1 MVAAA
6 RFGIADL
13 PATHTMAIN
22 YHPVAAP
29 DRMLS
34 HFGVAQPEGDVTA
47 GSLPLYLAPFISRAR
62 DGVSLE
68 RDIPRCGCERSSCRC
83 KRLALG
89 RRAQDAPA
97 DIAGD
102 LDIFRRAWRCGQ
114 RCIVPTEAI
123 YELNYQTGRPVRWR
137 ISRRDRAPMGIA
149 GLWRWWKDNRTGEE
163 VPSFTM
169 LTVNADTHQLMM
181 QFGKPWQ
188 EKRMVV
194 ILDETDHDAWLTCRP
209 DRMMSFMH
217 PYPADRL
224 VAEPWP
230 KGRSGATPTWA
241 GGVTVLWG
249 TESLPASGKG

>member
-1 MVAAA
+1 
-6 RFGIADL
+6 
-13 PATHTMAIN
+13 MAIN

-34 HFGVAQPEGDVTA
+34 HFGVAPPAGDVTA
-47 GSLPLYLAPFISRAR
+47 RSLPLYLAPFISRAP
-62 DGVSLE
+62 DGIWLE

-83 KRLALG
+83 KKLTLG

-97 DIAGD
+97 DIAGE
-102 LDIFRRAWRCGQ
+102 LDVFRWAWRRGQ
-114 RCIVPTEAI
+114 RCIVPAEAI

-169 LTVNADTHQLMM
+169 LTVNADTHQFMM

-209 DRMMSFMH
+209 DHMMSFMH
-217 PYPADRL
+217 PYSADRL

>member
-1 MVAAA
+1 
-6 RFGIADL
+6 
-13 PATHTMAIN
+13 MAIN
-22 YHPVAAP
+22 YHPVAAA

-47 GSLPLYLAPFISRAR
+47 GSLPLYLAPFISRAQ
-62 DGVSLE
+62 DGKSLT
-68 RDIPRCGCERSSCRC
+68 
-83 KRLALG
+83 LG

-102 LDIFRRAWRCGQ
+102 LDIFRRAWRRGQ

-169 LTVNADTHQLMM
+169 LTVNADTHPLMM

-209 DRMMSFMH
+209 DHMMGFMH
-217 PYPADRL
+217 PCSADRL